1 MILKDP
7 YDIRDAIGN
16 FAEGEEILASTI
28 QLVER
33 ATEGSIETSMGKRY
47 FAIDLDSILL
57 ENIDL
62 SETIWPEEHITE
74 ISQNVP
80 LTVLKNQGLW
90 EKAKDYWEKEN
101 PKGLE
106 AFIKKIAVPLK
117 EKLNLESNWIKL

>member
-1 MILKDP
+1 MTLKDP
-7 YDIRDAIGN
+7 YEIRDAIGD
-16 FAEGEEILASTI
+16 FAEGEEILPSTI

-62 SETIWPEEHITE
+62 SETIWPEENFPE

-80 LTVLKNQGLW
+80 LTVLKNQSLW
-90 EKAKDYWEKEN
+90 EKVKDYWAKEN

-117 EKLNLESNWIKL
+117 EKLSIKSNWIKL